1 MSLCFQRRRRGFTLM
16 ELLTVMVII
25 SLLMATGVTSYMGAR
40 RGAEGRAAKM
50 TVKTALS
57 LARQH
62 AVTKRRTTAL
72 VFRWEGVGEARTNCL
87 YIFEKNGDARTG
99 SSTFNLCWDISQAL
113 EANTVVCNMGEA
125 TEVPPPV
132 GRIGVL
138 KSFVGGTQ
146 PYWITE
152 WKETGNGWEA
162 GDSYGFQ
169 VGEKMYLPPGI
180 ECRVTG
186 AEDALL
192 RFYANGQSS
201 GDGTIEISL
210 KDKLGTKEETLTVY
224 TLLGLVK

>member
-1 MSLCFQRRRRGFTLM
+1 MSLCFLRRRRGFTLM

-50 TVKTALS
+50 AVKTALS

-72 VFRWEGVGEARTNCL
+72 VFRWEGGTNCL
-87 YIFEKNGDARTG
+87 YVFEKSGDARTG
-99 SSTFNLCWDISQAL
+99 SSANNLCWDTSQAL
-113 EANTVVCNMGEA
+113 EANSVVCNMGDADE
-125 TEVPPPV
+125 TV

-138 KSFVGGTQ
+138 KSRVGGNQ
-146 PYWITE
+146 PYWVTE
-152 WKETGNGWEA
+152 WTELLWRGWA
-162 GDSYGFQ
+162 VSDSYGFQ

-180 ECRVTG
+180 ECQVAG
-186 AEDALL
+186 EKDALI

-201 GDGTIEISL
+201 GDGTISIAL
-210 KDKLGTKEETLTVY
+210 KDKLGNKEETLTLY